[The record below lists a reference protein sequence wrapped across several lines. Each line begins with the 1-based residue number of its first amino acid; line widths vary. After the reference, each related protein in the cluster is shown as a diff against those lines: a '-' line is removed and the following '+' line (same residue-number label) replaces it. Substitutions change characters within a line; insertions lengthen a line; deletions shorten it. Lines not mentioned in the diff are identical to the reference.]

1 MRHPEPNEVAT
12 MSMRTIERPSA
23 PGEWDT
29 SQNSDLVS
37 GTFVIAVCFGLVCLF
52 LIAMAH

>member
-1 MRHPEPNEVAT
+1 
-12 MSMRTIERPSA
+12 MSMRTVDHSDA
-23 PGEWDT
+23 PREWDNGQ
-29 SQNSDLVS
+29 SSDLTS

>member
-1 MRHPEPNEVAT
+1 
-12 MSMRTIERPSA
+12 MSMRTVERPAA
-23 PGEWDT
+23 PGDWDG
-29 SQNSDLVS
+29 SQSSDLVS

>member
-1 MRHPEPNEVAT
+1 
-12 MSMRTIERPSA
+12 MSMRTVDQTSV
-23 PGEWDT
+23 PGAWDNGQ
-29 SQNSDLVS
+29 SSDLTS